1 MKTNRIEME
10 TLTSKY
16 SLEIK
21 HRYERLDFCFK
32 IANDRLYI
40 YLIGDDYVYDRAST
54 KRLEGDMKEIVDGKF
69 EPTDKS
75 LDEIFAEGIVNTRL
89 V

>member
-1 MKTNRIEME
+1 MKTNRVEIE
-10 TLTSKY
+10 TLDSKY

-21 HRYERLDFCFK
+21 HRYEKLDFCFK

-54 KRLEGDMKEIVDGKF
+54 KRLEGSVKEIIDGKF
-69 EPTDKS
+69 ERTDKS

>member
-1 MKTNRIEME
+1 MKTNRVEFE
-10 TLTSKY
+10 TLTGKY

-21 HRYERLDFCFK
+21 HRYEKLDFCLK

-40 YLIGDDYVYDRAST
+40 YLIGDDYVYDRVST
-54 KRLEGDMKEIVDGKF
+54 KRLEDSIKEIVDAKF

-75 LDEIFAEGIVNTRL
+75 LDEIFAEGIVNTR
-89 V
+89 VV